1 MAPSQAHVE
10 QNYDYCQ
17 SIKNRCSE
25 EGHELHYMLIDFI
38 YTVRARSR
46 ICYPNMKDIRKGV
59 LKCMRHIQ
67 SLPGSFPDDFNL
79 NHEDATLGASI
90 VEFIGE
96 AMKDLRHRFPAVAR
110 DEKVVTSYWYL
121 CKLLRIKFT
130 LRFERD
136 GSEREVNPDRNRF
149 HDEDAPYAGLPSDQ
163 MKFGYGWTNHERNDE
178 DDIWGS
184 RVDAEYWLAKLH
196 PIAPTW
202 HLG

>member
-1 MAPSQAHVE
+1 MAPPQARVE
-10 QNYDYCQ
+10 QDYDYCQ
-17 SIKNRCSE
+17 SIQHRCSE
-25 EGHELHYMLIDFI
+25 EGHELRFMLERFMD
-38 YTVRARSR
+38 TVRTSYRRLFPTSQ
-46 ICYPNMKDIRKGV
+46 KDRQGV
-59 LKCMRHIQ
+59 FQCLRHVRG
-67 SLPGSFPDDFNL
+67 LPAFFPDDFTVNRD
-79 NHEDATLGASI
+79 DAALGEAI
-90 VEFIGE
+90 VRFLGD
-96 AMKDLRHRFPAVAR
+96 AMKDLRYRFPAVAH
-110 DEKVVTSYWYL
+110 DSKVVTSYWFL
-121 CKLLRIKFT
+121 CKLLRCKFT